1 MKLDY
6 LKGTDN
12 KVADA
17 LSRVRQKLDKET
29 VTELL
34 NCARNGN
41 MPRAESDN
49 INVIQ
54 EGEWVDQEVIVHQ
67 THIVKQHKKFRNLAN
82 GTWVEA
88 QNRDLVIPAG
98 KRMGEPSQG

>member
-1 MKLDY
+1 MTTPGLDALGHRWVAALAGFNMKLDY
-6 LKGTDN
+6 LKGSDN

-34 NCARNGN
+34 NCAQSGN
-41 MPRAESDN
+41 IPRAESDN

-54 EGEWVDQEVIVHQ
+54 EAERVEQEIIV
-67 THIVKQHKKFRNLAN
+67 
-82 GTWVEA
+82 
-88 QNRDLVIPAG
+88 
-98 KRMGEPSQG
+98 

>member
-17 LSRVRQKLDKET
+17 LSRVRQKLDKDT

-34 NCARNGN
+34 NFARNAN
-41 MPRAESDN
+41 MPRAETDN

-54 EGEWVDQEVIVHQ
+54 ETERIDQEIIVQQ
-67 THIVKQHKKFRNLAN
+67 THLVKQHKKFCNLAN
-82 GTWVEA
+82 GNWVAA
-88 QNRDLVIPAG
+88 QNRDEVIPLV
-98 KRMGEPSQG
+98 KQWVE